1 MLGELLDFLLKLGF
15 GLAQTGELPLESG
28 VLIPQPTELV
38 RQRALVTASLLASGA
53 VNVNHG
59 LGRVPQGWI
68 VVGIDAQATVW
79 SSGSTNKTLTL
90 LTSADAGVTLWVF

>member
-1 MLGELLDFLLKLGF
+1 MALKQVGQINTKDEVLNRIQAELASKLN
-15 GLAQTGELPLESG
+15 P
-28 VLIPQPTELV
+28 VLTCPILNGTLV
-38 RQRALVTASLLASGA
+38 QASLLASGA